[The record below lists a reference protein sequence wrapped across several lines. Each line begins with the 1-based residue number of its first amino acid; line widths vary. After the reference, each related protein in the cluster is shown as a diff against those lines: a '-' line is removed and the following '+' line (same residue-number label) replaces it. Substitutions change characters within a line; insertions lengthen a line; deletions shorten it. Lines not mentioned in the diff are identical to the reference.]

1 MAKNQVVTIDIGTAT
16 IKILHI
22 ERIAGGLHLIDAGV
36 IPNTAPDDPQQ
47 VAEAIKQLWGQL
59 NIKHTLFNKHK
70 IEIALA
76 LPRSFVVTKRLP
88 NLPPATPEA
97 QLPAMVAMAAETE
110 LPFQVEESVFTYH
123 DVQRTPEAVS
133 VELVSTRR
141 ETVTRYID
149 TLKGI
154 GISPSAVIPS
164 MFAIATVAR
173 NTLSDSSDRTI
184 IVDIG
189 AGQTD
194 FCLMHGKTLQFSRS
208 FSVSGNQLTQL
219 FMSEMQIESGDAE
232 QEKQQNPADQVPTRT
247 WTRRFIAELA
257 RSIDAAERE
266 SNGDD
271 AMEIAEIRLC
281 GGGARVPEL
290 AQACQQQLQ
299 IPTRVWNLIYADA
312 LETSPSTTTL
322 IETHGDTFAVPLGIG
337 IHLLD
342 AEQPVSLLPQEVGAK
357 RAEFSRKRQQ
367 LIAAGVGGLA
377 LFVIA
382 LGGITWSRTQNA
394 KEDFL
399 DTQIANFEPLQND
412 ANKQLALELILAD
425 KLTHHITPID
435 ILHTLSTLFKDRT
448 KVAWKTFEV
457 RNLDDLKKTRITFS
471 LQASSHP
478 AINSMHGVLGSS
490 KLFSSIETGEVTVTG
505 DERKLTFEVKITCQ
519 LTNEAIQMFAQK
531 RHPKPVIE
539 IQKVEVEGIKTAME
553 DVDVSPPPKNIE
565 SPKETSNEEK
575 EEIEEIEEKK
585 ENEENEEKE

>member
-59 NIKHTLFNKHK
+59 SIKHTLFNKHK

-88 NLPPATPEA
+88 NLPPATLEA

-173 NTLSDSSDRTI
+173 NTLSDSSERTI

-194 FCLMHGKTLQFSRS
+194 FCLMHGKTLKFSRS

-219 FMSEMQIESGDAE
+219 FMSEMQIESGHAE
-232 QEKQQNPADQVPTRT
+232 QEKQQNPADQLPTRT
-247 WTRRFIAELA
+247 WTRRFVAELA
-257 RSIDAAERE
+257 RSIAAAERE
-266 SNGDD
+266 IEINGDD

-290 AQACQQQLQ
+290 AQTCQQQLQ
-299 IPTRVWNLIYADA
+299 IPTRVWNPLYADA
-312 LETSPSTTTL
+312 LETSPATIPL
-322 IETHGDTFAVPLGIG
+322 IETHGDTFAVPLGVG

-357 RAEFSRKRQQ
+357 RAKFSRKRQQ
-367 LIAAGVGGLA
+367 LVAAGVGGLA

-394 KEDFL
+394 KLDFL

-412 ANKQLALELILAD
+412 ANKQLALELVLAD

-448 KVAWKTFEV
+448 KIAWKTFEV

-471 LQASSHP
+471 LQASSYK
-478 AINSMHGVLGSS
+478 AINSMHGVLGNS
-490 KLFSSIETGEVTVTG
+490 KLFSSIETGEITVTG

-519 LTNEAIQMFAQK
+519 LTHEAIQMFAQK

-539 IQKVEVEGIKTAME
+539 IKKIEVEDIKTAME

-565 SPKETSNEEK
+565 SPKETSNEE
-575 EEIEEIEEKK
+575 IEEIEEKK
-585 ENEENEEKE
+585 ENEEKE